1 MTSRVEHIPVPHNS
15 MIHHEIQGASF
26 YDCHRISLGTSD
38 APALALYLK
47 TMGKTPAWVD
57 RLMGLRNTVVQWVG
71 LKDLGALS
79 KIDPSRPLNSYV
91 VGDRIGIFTLLAVS
105 DQEVI
110 LGDSD
115 KHLDVKVS
123 VLKQSEGDKHHM
135 AVSTIVHVHNTL
147 GRIYMFFVG
156 PAHKIIAPAVVA
168 RFST

>member
-1 MTSRVEHIPVPHNS
+1 MYSHVEHIPVPRNS
-15 MIHHEIQGASF
+15 MIHHELHGASF
-26 YDCHRISLGTSD
+26 YDCHRISIGISD
-38 APALALYLK
+38 VPALALYLK
-47 TMGKTPAWVD
+47 TVGQTPAWVD
-57 RLMGLRNTVVQWVG
+57 RLMRLRNTVVQWVG
-71 LKDLGALS
+71 LKNLGTLS
-79 KIDPSRPLNSYV
+79 RIDTNRPLDSYV

-123 VLKQSEGDKHHM
+123 VLKQSEGDKRHM
-135 AVSTIVHVHNTL
+135 AMSTVVHVHNTL

-168 RFST
+168 RCPI